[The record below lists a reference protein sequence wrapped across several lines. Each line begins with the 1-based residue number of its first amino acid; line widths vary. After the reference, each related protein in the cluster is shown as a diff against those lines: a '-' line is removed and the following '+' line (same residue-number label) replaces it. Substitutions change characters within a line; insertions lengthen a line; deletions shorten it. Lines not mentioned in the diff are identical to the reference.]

1 MLLVELEHLL
11 EHFTIYSWCKMTG
24 VEYVKG
30 KQFLQRAGNDAVY
43 GNGSDGNGY
52 VNSTVTLTSDMY
64 YNNLEITSSG
74 VVLTNG
80 FRVFVKGTLTLNGH
94 IGMGSVSSGT
104 VGESA
109 SDIPDGTVAGNT
121 TSTITYRIGG
131 QGGGGSN
138 PGITTLPAFLYK
150 NIDNLTGG
158 IFADPTNGFIKIGG
172 GSRGSTGSTGTVTP
186 ARTTWPN
193 KTGKAGSAGGY
204 APSAHTVNAPG
215 GRGNPAADGN
225 TNSSSAPGGAGG
237 AGGAGGGV
245 VAIFAKTIVGSG
257 KVISIGRSG
266 ASGSVGTTIPAGS
279 TGASGAKAPDRTDHF
294 HVAPGHAHEPHTSNH
309 NPHTSSHAPHTHA
322 RNHDHHNHTTK
333 HSDRHGHAV
342 KPHSEYKG
350 HHYEGPHWHH
360 GGHYHH
366 PHNDGPHGGVHHWD
380 GHYWHAWR
388 PHYNNAGHWAHYPPH
403 GHQKPNG
410 HHNWYQPD
418 GNAHHHE
425 RIYHGSFGGHDGHV
439 HAHFGQPAHTHTH
452 AGSQTSSSPRYHH
465 HNHITHHNH
474 IVHHHTGPASH
485 RSHAN
490 PDSYN
495 PAHHYVGGAGGVNDG
510 SHGQGAPAITGGTGK
525 RGGAGG
531 GGAIVIIC
539 DTIDANIAFD
549 TRAGLTSDADNFS
562 ASQGSSYILYNI

>member
-1 MLLVELEHLL
+1 MYQQMLLDKIQEQL
-11 EHFTIYSWCKMTG
+11 IICSWYNMTG
-24 VEYVKG
+24 IVRAN
-30 KQFLQRAGNDAVY
+30 KQTVQRAGNDSVY
-43 GNGSDGNGY
+43 GTGLDGNGY
-52 VNSTVTLTSDMY
+52 INSTITLTSDMY

-158 IFADPTNGFIKIGG
+158 VFADSTNGFVKIGG

-204 APSAHTVNAPG
+204 GPSAHTVNAPG
-215 GRGNPAADGN
+215 GRGNPAADGS

-294 HVAPGHAHEPHTSNH
+294 HVAPGHTHEPHTSNH
-309 NPHTSSHAPHTHA
+309 NPHTSSHAPHT
-322 RNHDHHNHTTK
+322 RNHDHHNHTTN
-333 HSDRHGHAV
+333 HSDRHGHKVA
-342 KPHSEYKG
+342 PHSAYKG

-388 PHYNNAGHWAHYPPH
+388 PHYNNAGHWVHYPPH

-439 HAHFGQPAHTHTH
+439 HAHFGEPPHTHTH
-452 AGSQTSSSPRYHH
+452 AGSITSSSPRYHH
-465 HNHITHHNH
+465 HSHNHITHHNH

-490 PDSYN
+490 PDSFN

-531 GGAIVIIC
+531 GGAIVIVC
-539 DTIDANIAFD
+539 DTLDTNIAFD
-549 TRAGLTSDADNFS
+549 TSAGLTSDADNFS